1 MAPENQVAF
10 ISCTALDDERS
21 PSQKTPPT
29 DAQIDDHI
37 RESDMKTVGIIAE
50 YNPFHKGHTYQIQKA
65 RELSGAD
72 YVIAVMSPDFV
83 QRGSVAL
90 VDKWTRTR
98 MALLGGADLV
108 LELPVCY
115 ACASA
120 EYFAEGGVALL
131 NALNTV
137 DGLSF
142 GCEAGNLELL
152 SGAAHFFALP
162 REEEPSLYRNDLQK
176 RLKMGH
182 SYPQARMEA
191 YLDFC
196 SKKKTC
202 SCAGLC
208 ASEESGGGTARLAAQ
223 LSQPNNILAVEY
235 LKAIER
241 LHSPLRPV
249 PIQRI
254 GEGYHGKTAVS
265 DSDAHD
271 SASSGFAGS
280 ESSSS
285 IVSAATVRRLIRDGH
300 TDKLQGLL
308 PDSSYSL
315 LQKASG
321 HDALLFDDA
330 LGQMLQLRLV
340 ELACQERYGNTPLTD
355 YLDVTTDLANRIR
368 NHLNAYK
375 SPDQFVSLIKT
386 RQMTEARVRRALLH
400 ILLDIRTSDAA
411 HIRPEKPV
419 LYARILGFR
428 KSARPLI
435 RKIRSD
441 ASVPVISDLPAA
453 LRLPAFH
460 IPSGTLD
467 TEDKADAAARRAML
481 LQTVYASRIRSLAV
495 QNQTG
500 HLPVSEYRRQ
510 PVIL

>member
-182 SYPQARMEA
+182 SYPLPALQRSFLSQTTFWRLNISKPSSGCTAHSSRFRSSGLEKAIMAKLLCLILMRMILLRQASPVRKA
-191 YLDFC
+191 
-196 SKKKTC
+196 
-202 SCAGLC
+202 
-208 ASEESGGGTARLAAQ
+208 AAQ
-223 LSQPNNILAVEY
+223 SPQLPQSAV
-235 LKAIER
+235 
-241 LHSPLRPV
+241 
-249 PIQRI
+249 
-254 GEGYHGKTAVS
+254 
-265 DSDAHD
+265 
-271 SASSGFAGS
+271 
-280 ESSSS
+280 
-285 IVSAATVRRLIRDGH
+285 
-300 TDKLQGLL
+300 
-308 PDSSYSL
+308 
-315 LQKASG
+315 
-321 HDALLFDDA
+321 
-330 LGQMLQLRLV
+330 
-340 ELACQERYGNTPLTD
+340 
-355 YLDVTTDLANRIR
+355 
-368 NHLNAYK
+368 
-375 SPDQFVSLIKT
+375 
-386 RQMTEARVRRALLH
+386 
-400 ILLDIRTSDAA
+400 
-411 HIRPEKPV
+411 
-419 LYARILGFR
+419 
-428 KSARPLI
+428 
-435 RKIRSD
+435 
-441 ASVPVISDLPAA
+441 
-453 LRLPAFH
+453 
-460 IPSGTLD
+460 
-467 TEDKADAAARRAML
+467 
-481 LQTVYASRIRSLAV
+481 
-495 QNQTG
+495 
-500 HLPVSEYRRQ
+500 
-510 PVIL
+510 

>member
-1 MAPENQVAF
+1 
-10 ISCTALDDERS
+10 
-21 PSQKTPPT
+21 
-29 DAQIDDHI
+29 
-37 RESDMKTVGIIAE
+37 MKTVGIIAE
-50 YNPFHKGHTYQIQKA
+50 YNPFHKGHAYQIQKA

-90 VDKWTRTR
+90 ADKWTRTR

-120 EYFAEGGVALL
+120 EYFAEGGVAIL
-131 NALNTV
+131 NALNV
-137 DGLSF
+137 IDGLSF

-162 REEEPSLYRNDLQK
+162 REEEPALYKAFLQN

-182 SYPQARMEA
+182 SFPQARMEA
-191 YLDFC
+191 YLDFR
-196 SKKKTC
+196 ST
-202 SCAGLC
+202 
-208 ASEESGGGTARLAAQ
+208 EESGAGSCAPDESCRDTARLAAQ

-249 PIQRI
+249 PVRRI
-254 GEGYHGKTAVS
+254 GEGYHGKAAVCGS
-265 DSDAHD
+265 DTPDSDAHA
-271 SASSGFAGS
+271 SAASYFAGS

-285 IVSAATVRRLIRDGH
+285 FVSAATIRRLIRDGH

-308 PDSSYSL
+308 PDSSCSL
-315 LQKASG
+315 LQKASE

-340 ELACQERYGNTPLTD
+340 ELGCQERYGSPPLTD
-355 YLDVTTDLANRIR
+355 YLDVTPDLANRIR
-368 NHLNAYK
+368 NCLDEYK
-375 SPDQFVSLIKT
+375 SFDQFVTLIKT

-411 HIRPEKPV
+411 HVRTERPV

-428 KSARPLI
+428 KSAQPLI
-435 RKIRSD
+435 RKIRKA

-460 IPSGTLD
+460 VPSEALD
-467 TEDKADAAARRAML
+467 TEDRADAAARRAML
-481 LQTVYASRIRSLAV
+481 LQTVYSSRIRSLAV

-500 HLPVSEYRRQ
+500 RLPVSEYRRQ

>member
-1 MAPENQVAF
+1 MN
-10 ISCTALDDERS
+10 
-21 PSQKTPPT
+21 
-29 DAQIDDHI
+29 
-37 RESDMKTVGIIAE
+37 TVGIIAE
-50 YNPFHKGHTYQIQKA
+50 YNPFHKGHAYQIQKA

-72 YVIAVMSPDFV
+72 YVVAVMSPDFV

-90 VDKWTRTR
+90 ADKWTRTG

-120 EYFAEGGVALL
+120 EYFAEGGVAIL
-131 NALNTV
+131 NALNV
-137 DGLSF
+137 IDGLSF

-162 REEEPSLYRNDLQK
+162 REEEPALYRTFLQN

-182 SYPQARMEA
+182 SFPHARMEA
-191 YLDFC
+191 YLDFR
-196 SKKKTC
+196 STEE
-202 SCAGLC
+202 SCAGSC
-208 ASEESGGGTARLAAQ
+208 APDESCRDTARLAAQ

-428 KSARPLI
+428 KNARPLI